1 MQQCTSL
8 LLNLFPRDSFY
19 LTELNL
25 VQTAHDLLLPGGI
38 HVLVNSCVQTGH
50 QITSQF
56 RPFALRQCQGFLQ
69 QFTGFVVILRIISRA
84 ATWLG
89 QIPWA
94 SVKRILAAAAL
105 VWEREACP
113 YVHLA
118 ANWICE

>member
-19 LTELNL
+19 LTGLNL

-69 QFTGFVVILRIISRA
+69 QFTGFVGHIKNYIPRCNLAWANPVG
-84 ATWLG
+84 LG
-89 QIPWA
+89 
-94 SVKRILAAAAL
+94 
-105 VWEREACP
+105 
-113 YVHLA
+113 
-118 ANWICE
+118 